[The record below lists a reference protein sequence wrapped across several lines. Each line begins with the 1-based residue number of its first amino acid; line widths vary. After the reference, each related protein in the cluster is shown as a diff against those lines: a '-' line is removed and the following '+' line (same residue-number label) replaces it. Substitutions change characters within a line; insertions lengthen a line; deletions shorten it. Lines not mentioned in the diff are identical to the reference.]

1 MPILDIGYRKWEGPR
16 SPAWT
21 RAWVVAS
28 TGVGLVWGSTWIRR
42 ILMLLTFPS
51 LLVAIAFGV
60 FEQNL
65 NESTIEQAIAIVKR
79 DREVRKM
86 LDNAGLEVQD
96 LRNNPSAVRHFAWS
110 YLLFTL
116 FRYPQAFGMILV
128 VGLVGPRMISY
139 DLRSRGYLL
148 YLSRPLTPAEYIMGK
163 AGVLYTLLFLVV
175 TIPALTIYVVGLF
188 LSTDP
193 WAIVYTWDI
202 PLRIIAA
209 SVVLILPTSAIAL
222 ALSSMTQESR
232 YAGFAWF
239 AIWIL
244 GHVTYSVLWFA
255 QQFRG
260 ASRRTQVLAEN
271 YNSLMYLS
279 PYELLG
285 YIQKKI
291 FGLMVA
297 DTPILMPVLVALGIT
312 VSGYAI
318 AYWRVSRILKI

>member
-21 RAWVVAS
+21 RAWVVAT
-28 TGVGLVWGSTWIRR
+28 TGVGLVWSSTWIRR
-42 ILMLLTFPS
+42 LLMLLTFPS
-51 LLVAIAFGV
+51 LVVAATFGI

-65 NESTIEQAIAIVKR
+65 SESTTEQAVTFIQGNR
-79 DREVRKM
+79 DARRM
-86 LDNAGLEVQD
+86 LDNTGMELNE
-96 LRNNPSAVRHFAWS
+96 LRDNPAAVRHFAWS

-128 VGLVGPRMISY
+128 VGLVGPRLISY

-148 YLSRPLTPAEYIMGK
+148 YLSRPLTPAEYVIGK
-163 AGVLYTLLFLVV
+163 AGVLYTLLFLVA

-193 WAIVYTWDI
+193 WAIGYTWDI

-209 SVVLILPTSAIAL
+209 SVILILPTSAIAL

-244 GHVTYSVLWFA
+244 GHVTYSVLWYA
-255 QQFRG
+255 QQIRVEG
-260 ASRRTQVLAEN
+260 RRTQMLAEN
-271 YNSLMYLS
+271 YNALMYLS

-297 DTPILMPVLVALGIT
+297 DTPILTPVLVAVGIT
-312 VSGYAI
+312 VIGYTF
-318 AYWRVSRILKI
+318 AYWRVARILKS

>member
-28 TGVGLVWGSTWIRR
+28 TGVGLVWSSTWIRR

-60 FEQNL
+60 LEQNL
-65 NESTIEQAIAIVKR
+65 SESSTEQAITFVQR
-79 DREVRKM
+79 NREARRV
-86 LDNAGLEVQD
+86 LDNAGVEVKD
-96 LRNNPSAVRHFAWS
+96 LRNNPAAVRHFAWS

-128 VGLVGPRMISY
+128 VGLVGPRLISY

-148 YLSRPLTPAEYIMGK
+148 YLSRPLTPAEYVIGK
-163 AGVLYTLLFLVV
+163 AGVLYTLLFLVA

-209 SVVLILPTSAIAL
+209 SVILILPTSAIAL

-244 GHVTYSVLWFA
+244 GHVTYSVLWSA

-260 ASRRTQVLAEN
+260 QGRRTQILAEN
-271 YNSLMYLS
+271 YNALMYLS
-279 PYELLG
+279 PYEQMG

-291 FGLMVA
+291 FGVMVA
-297 DTPILMPVLVALGIT
+297 DTPILTPVLVAVGIT
-312 VSGYAI
+312 LIGYTI
-318 AYWRVSRILKI
+318 AYWRLARMLKS